1 MLTDAIDKIM
11 ISPAFIILN
20 LVNVSKSMANIVK
33 HTILTMT
40 LDNQLESFA
49 IDHEQDSLRT
59 TRVIP

>member
-1 MLTDAIDKIM
+1 M